1 MRTIQRFAIG
11 ACTGIVALTSFA
23 GTASAG
29 TGADTVTVRS
39 ESAAAPKII
48 KCRAVAHNPH
58 YSHHA
63 HAADKHRVNIVGTVK
78 CDKKVAKLRIKV
90 VLYKGKSKNR
100 LYKYKESAWK
110 TNYGKSSIN
119 HNAARRCVKKQ
130 YYKGVAFVQVVFPPG
145 YKPPAGSAKPWSKTV
160 YISACKKQGS

>member
-1 MRTIQRFAIG
+1 MRTIQRLAIG
-11 ACTGIVALTSFA
+11 ACTGAVALTSFV

-29 TGADTVTVRS
+29 TDTVTVQS
-39 ESAAAPKII
+39 GSAAAPKII
-48 KCRAVAHNPH
+48 KCRVVAHNPH

-78 CDKKVAKLRIKV
+78 CDKRVAKIRIKV

-110 TNYGKSSIN
+110 ANYGKSSIG

-130 YYKGVAFVQVVFPPG
+130 YYKGVAYAQVTFPPG
-145 YKPPAGSAKPWSKTV
+145 YRPPAASGKAWSKTV
-160 YISACKKQGS
+160 YISACKKR